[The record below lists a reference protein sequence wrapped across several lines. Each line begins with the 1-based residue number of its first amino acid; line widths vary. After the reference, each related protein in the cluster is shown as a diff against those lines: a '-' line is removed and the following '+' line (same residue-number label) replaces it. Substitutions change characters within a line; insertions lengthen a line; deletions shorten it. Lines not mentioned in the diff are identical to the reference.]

1 MMLHSQRTAFAA
13 RSMQNKHANACT
25 RILHD
30 AFTPRRSATNC
41 NRRLLHSSSNASQMP
56 VSCSSMT
63 NPLQGE
69 VVESSAQDTWA
80 HLLYTQRQL
89 NLAVSKENYAL
100 AAKLRDEIKSSVASL
115 PPVQQFQYHQVAL
128 IRSGTKDEKIK
139 AIRALGEVGDE
150 LVVPE
155 LADLLADPVLH
166 EPAQAAMQCIFMRNK
181 VSYAG
186 LSGDGFNANT
196 ISRPTTSPTTRPTTS
211 PTTSSGPRSS
221 TTTDSSSSSSVAAPQ
236 PPSVPPQSPQQPQ
249 QQPAYRVPSPLQPYQ
264 RLQTHLEPAAHELLL
279 EAVHLMDDPMQ
290 YDHSLAIFNRLIQA
304 YPNYVESYNKR
315 SNLLYMMSRFH
326 ESIEDCKVVLR
337 LQPHHYGAASHM
349 GLCYLQL
356 GQYDE
361 AIASFEV
368 ALKINPGLT
377 QVSQVLSDVRKT
389 VAGMYLD
396 G

>member
-181 VSYAG
+181 
-186 LSGDGFNANT
+186 
-196 ISRPTTSPTTRPTTS
+196 
-211 PTTSSGPRSS
+211 
-221 TTTDSSSSSSVAAPQ
+221 
-236 PPSVPPQSPQQPQ
+236 
-249 QQPAYRVPSPLQPYQ
+249 
-264 RLQTHLEPAAHELLL
+264 EPAAHELLL